1 MRKTIVFI
9 ILTCTLFLLIGCASE
24 EVLPTPVVTNTATPT
39 DIPTSTPT
47 SPSTATSTPA
57 PTSTS
62 IPTATDTS
70 VPTDTPV
77 PTATLKTTAQPLT
90 NISQQIVFVSDE
102 DGDAEIYIVNS
113 DGTGLLNL
121 TKNDIP
127 DSFPA
132 VSADGQKL
140 AFASIL
146 NNGPDIFVMDLNGDN
161 LTQITN
167 GEGSNFMPSWS
178 PDGQKIAF
186 VSDRDDDFEIFTI
199 NVDGTNLTQITNNDT
214 EDVFPAWSPNGE
226 WIAFSSSI
234 SGNPDIYIV
243 HPDGTNLKQITFSNN
258 YDGDVATWS
267 PDGNWVTFV
276 SERTGNKEIYAVSIN
291 DGQFGALTQTEED
304 EMGGALSPDNQYLL
318 RETATENSN
327 DIVISSISDIEISY
341 RPLPESMPGWFASW
355 VPNPEI
361 EIIEPQLIFQ
371 LPPEGFCVYETDETF
386 GHTLDNPMAL
396 GTARLF
402 GGPFASTYGDVILR
416 GPNGEA
422 IIFNDGDLQ
431 SSAPSAVNEAGDI
444 VAVYNYEISGGASGT
459 LYLNTHDHSIPHI
472 PTGFSCDLE
481 WP

>member
-9 ILTCTLFLLIGCASE
+9 ILTCALFLLISCASE
-24 EVLPTPVVTNTATPT
+24 EVLPTPVVTNTAIPT

-47 SPSTATSTPA
+47 LPSTATPTPA
-57 PTSTS
+57 PTST
-62 IPTATDTS
+62 PTATDTPVS
-70 VPTDTPV
+70 TDTPM
-77 PTATLKTTAQPLT
+77 PTTTPTSTAHPLAI
-90 NISQQIVFVSDE
+90 NSHQIVFVSDE
-102 DGDAEIYIVNS
+102 DGDADIYILNA
-113 DGTGLLNL
+113 DGTDLRNL
-121 TKNDIP
+121 TNNDIP

-140 AFASIL
+140 AFASIV
-146 NNGPDIFVMDLNGDN
+146 NDGPDLFVMDLDGDN
-161 LTQITN
+161 LIQITN
-167 GEGSNFMPSWS
+167 GEGSNFMPTWS
-178 PDGQKIAF
+178 PDGQSVAF
-186 VSDRDDDFEIFTI
+186 VSDRDGDLEIFTV
-199 NVDGTNLTQITNNDT
+199 NVDGTGLTQITNNET

-226 WIAFSSSI
+226 WIAFSTSI

-276 SERTGNKEIYAVSIN
+276 SERIGNKEIYAVSIN

-327 DIVISSISDIEISY
+327 DIVINSISDIEIAYS
-341 RPLPESMPGWFASW
+341 PLPESMQGWFASW
-355 VPNPEI
+355 VPNPKI
-361 EIIEPQLIFQ
+361 EILEPQLTFQ
-371 LPPEGFCVYETDETF
+371 LPPEGFCIYETDETF
-386 GHTLDNPMAL
+386 GHTLDNPTAL
-396 GTARLF
+396 GTTRLF

-416 GPNGEA
+416 GLNGEA
-422 IIFNDGDLQ
+422 IIFNDGDLE
-431 SSAPSAVNEAGDI
+431 SSAPSAVNEDGDI
-444 VAVYNYEISGGASGT
+444 VAVYKYEISDGTSGV